1 MKRRRRVCCIVIV
14 KFVRSFPSLVRPLQ
28 TIILQIGDES
38 RHFVDK
44 LCQDITEASSSS
56 LLHCDCQV
64 CQIVPK
70 PCQNI
75 TEASSSSLLHCDCQ
89 VCQIVP
95 KPCQAIANYHTSD
108 W

>member
-1 MKRRRRVCCIVIV
+1 MSRRRRVCCIVIV

-56 LLHCDCQV
+56 LLHW
-64 CQIVPK
+64 
-70 PCQNI
+70 
-75 TEASSSSLLHCDCQ
+75 DCQ